1 MTERKRLWAL
11 CIRAAALAGAGALCA
26 RLLLQ
31 NLYRFLTFDPTFY
44 DIFAQI
50 RDAAIRPPVAA
61 LTLAAVGISCLADR
75 MCGRKILRIFVCIL
89 LWLLLAIVGVLLTR
103 VNGIRFADVLFSL
116 LDVLRKGGL

>member
-26 RLLLQ
+26 CLLLQ

-50 RDAAIRPPVAA
+50 RNAVIRPPIVV
-61 LTLAAVGISCLADR
+61 LTLAAVGISCLVDR
-75 MCGRKILRIFVCIL
+75 MRSRKILRIFVCIL
-89 LWLLLAIVGVLLTR
+89 LWLLLALAAVLLTR

-116 LDVLRKGGL
+116 LDVIRKGGL